1 MLWGPAGKVFHSE
14 RIEEIK
20 QRYGDFVLFA
30 NSGGRGNPRLER
42 DRLAGTMTAEMN
54 VHLAENVRTADEMAE
69 AAFAVSAELGKQVV
83 VRPHPVEDWAAWQ
96 NAVKGMDGVAVESC
110 FDLAPWVHAAEA
122 VVHFTSTAAL
132 EAFAAGTPAI
142 AFASTEDA
150 FSDGYLARLV
160 SVPNDLSIKAVGI
173 QGLLH
178 ILANVAKEQEKFLE
192 SGDAERLMRR
202 KLSEPPDG
210 AAASMATII
219 LGLGDYSRESA
230 VRIPPA
236 QRWWSRF
243 RGERGRVA
251 PRVGDGLSPQFKR
264 RPITKQEIESDV
276 DAALDVLGREKGSI
290 VPLKIEE
297 DCYAIASAC

>member
-1 MLWGPAGKVFHSE
+1 M
-14 RIEEIK
+14 
-20 QRYGDFVLFA
+20 
-30 NSGGRGNPRLER
+30 
-42 DRLAGTMTAEMN
+42 
-54 VHLAENVRTADEMAE
+54 
-69 AAFAVSAELGKQVV
+69 
-83 VRPHPVEDWAAWQ
+83 
-96 NAVKGMDGVAVESC
+96 
-110 FDLAPWVHAAEA
+110 HAAEA

-132 EAFAAGTPAI
+132 EAVAACTPAI
-142 AFASTEDA
+142 AFASTEDS

-160 SVPNDLSIKAVGI
+160 SVPNDLSIKAFGI
-173 QGLLH
+173 PALLH

-210 AAASMATII
+210 AVASMATII

-236 QRWWSRF
+236 QRWWSRS
-243 RGERGRVA
+243 RSERGRVA
-251 PRVGDGLSPQFKR
+251 PRVGDGLPPQFKR

-290 VPLKIEE
+290 IPLKIEE
-297 DCYAIASAC
+297 DCYAIVSAC